1 MKKNFLTI
9 AVLALAFTNAI
20 AQKGNVGINTT
31 SPTETLHIK
40 GTFRLENSNA
50 GTGKVLVSDATGVG
64 TWTTIPTG
72 GGTLTNVTGT
82 LPITASVSGSNAT
95 IGINRNNLTSGGT
108 SSASATTPLTVVNGN
123 GAVINGVNTT
133 LTVNN
138 TAALWNA
145 NQLNGTTVAG
155 TPTNGQ
161 TLTYN
166 GTSWVPSSPTSG
178 TVTNFSAGD
187 LTPLFTTTENTT
199 TTTPVLN
206 FNLTNAGANT
216 IFGNNTAAT
225 GVPTYFSSA
234 NLPIAGNVTGT
245 LGATVVSSIPST
257 ADTSDW
263 KLIGNAATSGA
274 GSLGSASTNY
284 IGTKDAKSLAL
295 STNNITRAILGTD
308 GSLNGGG
315 GTVNSLSWGA
325 NNTASGI
332 ASVALG
338 TGNSAIG
345 NNSVAIGSNNNA
357 SSTNSIAIGYDA
369 AGTNNTNSGA
379 YSMALGYG
387 NTVSG
392 QKNFV
397 LGLRNTV
404 SAANTG
410 ISFQGGTFVLGN
422 DNSVPSLN
430 TIVIGGSNFTNQ
442 TSRVI
447 GDRNGTSANPIG
459 SGYTIGSN
467 NLANNGGYIFGS
479 QNSITGASS
488 TGSMILGNSGTLSGK
503 TYNTLYSN
511 DVHYFKSTSSTT
523 KTIVGINVDPSTFDP
538 LTSAIQSDLTVNT
551 SIRIVPQAPN
561 SSCDSTSEGAIR
573 YNATLKRHQ
582 GCDGSTW
589 QNLY

>member
-1 MKKNFLTI
+1 MKKNIFTI
-9 AVLALAFTNAI
+9 AILALAFTNAA
-20 AQKGNVGINTT
+20 AQRGNVGINTT
-31 SPTETLHIK
+31 NPTETLHIK
-40 GTFRLENSNA
+40 GTFRLENADA
-50 GTGKVLVSDATGVG
+50 GTGKVIVSDANGVG
-64 TWTTIPTG
+64 TWTTIPT
-72 GGTLTNVTGT
+72 
-82 LPITASVSGSNAT
+82 
-95 IGINRNNLTSGGT
+95 
-108 SSASATTPLTVVNGN
+108 
-123 GAVINGVNTT
+123 
-133 LTVNN
+133 
-138 TAALWNA
+138 
-145 NQLNGTTVAG
+145 
-155 TPTNGQ
+155 
-161 TLTYN
+161 
-166 GTSWVPSSPTSG
+166 G

-216 IFGNNTAAT
+216 IFGNNTGVTAA
-225 GVPTYFSSA
+225 PTYFSSA
-234 NLPIAGNVTGT
+234 NLPLAGNVTGT
-245 LGATVVSSIPST
+245 LGATVVSSIPAT

-263 KLIGNAATSGA
+263 KLIGNTVTSGA
-274 GSLGSASTNY
+274 SSLGTASTNY
-284 IGTKDAKSLAL
+284 IGTKDLKSLAF

-308 GSLNGGG
+308 GSLTGGG
-315 GTVNSLSWGA
+315 GTLNSLAWGT
-325 NNTASGI
+325 NNTASGT

-338 TGNSAIG
+338 SGNNAIG
-345 NNSVAIGSNNNA
+345 NNSIAIGSNNAA

-404 SAANTG
+404 SAPNTS

-422 DNSVPSLN
+422 DNTVPSLN

-447 GDRNGTSANPIG
+447 GDRNGSAASPIG

-467 NLANNGGYIFGS
+467 NLANNGGSIFGS
-479 QNSITGASS
+479 LNSITGPS
-488 TGSMILGNSGTLSGK
+488 TGSMILGNSGTLAGK
-503 TYNTLYSN
+503 SYNTLYSN
-511 DVHYFKSTSSTT
+511 DIHYFKSTASTT
-523 KTIVGINVDPSTFDP
+523 KTIVGINVDPSTFNP

-573 YNATLKRHQ
+573 YNATTKKHQ